1 MRDVAIIGTGITQF
15 GELWEKSFRDLV
27 AEAGVEAILDAGIEG
42 AEIDAMYIG
51 GMSAGRF
58 IGQEHLG
65 PLAIEVAGLENLYL
79 PATRVEASGASG
91 GVALHQGYLAV
102 ASGAYDIVVVGGVE
116 KMTDVVETKA
126 TEILSSVADRE
137 WEAFFGATFPGLYAL
152 MARYH
157 MHTHG
162 TTDVQMAKVA
172 VKNHAHGSLN
182 PKAQFRRKISV
193 EAVLNSPMVAE
204 PLHVLDCSPM
214 TDGAAAVILASLKKA
229 KEYCDKPVKI
239 RASEQAS
246 DTLSLQGRD
255 QFDSIPATKEA
266 AQRAYKKTDLKPSDI
281 DVAEVHDCFTIAEI
295 MAIEDLGFVKKGDGG
310 NAMDEE
316 LTELNGAIP
325 INTSGGLK
333 AKGHPLGATGIAQA
347 HEIVLQLRNEAGER
361 QVKDARVGLTHNIG
375 GTGGTAVMHI
385 LEVI

>member
-42 AEIDAMYIG
+42 LEIDAMYIG

-65 PLAIEVAGLENLYL
+65 SLAIEVAGLEKLHV

-137 WEAFFGATFPGLYAL
+137 WEAFFGATYPGLYAL
-152 MARYH
+152 MARSH
-157 MHTHG
+157 MHLYG
-162 TTDVQMAKVA
+162 TTDIQMAKVA

-193 EAVLNSPMVAE
+193 ETVLNSPIVAD

-214 TDGAAAVILASLKKA
+214 TDGAAAVILAPLEKA
-229 KEYCDKPVKI
+229 SEYCDKPVKI
-239 RASEQAS
+239 CASEQAS
-246 DTLSLQGRD
+246 DALSLQSRG
-255 QFDSIPATKEA
+255 QFTSIPATKEA
-266 AQRAYKKTDLKPSDI
+266 AHRAYQKTEMNPSNI
-281 DVAEVHDCFTIAEI
+281 DVAEVHDCFTIGEI
-295 MAIEDLGFVKKGDGG
+295 MAIEDLGFVEKGSGG
-310 NAMDEE
+310 NAMDDG
-316 LTELNGAIP
+316 LTELNGTIP
-325 INTSGGLK
+325 VNTSGGLK
-333 AKGHPLGATGIAQA
+333 ARGHPLGATGIAQA
-347 HEIVLQLRNEAGER
+347 HEIVLQLRNKAGKR

-375 GTGGTAVMHI
+375 GTGGTAVVHI
-385 LEVI
+385 MEVI